1 MKCRRQGV
9 ESFDKRKYEKIQQKS
24 YIRKKHIN
32 EIRRSNYANDINFI
46 LDSSSDDYISLTDK
60 GIISESN
67 L

>member
-1 MKCRRQGV
+1 MKCRLQGV
-9 ESFDKRKYEKIQQKS
+9 ESFDKRKYDKIQQKS
-24 YIRKKHIN
+24 YIRKNIN
-32 EIRRSNYANDINFI
+32 EIRRSNYADDINFI